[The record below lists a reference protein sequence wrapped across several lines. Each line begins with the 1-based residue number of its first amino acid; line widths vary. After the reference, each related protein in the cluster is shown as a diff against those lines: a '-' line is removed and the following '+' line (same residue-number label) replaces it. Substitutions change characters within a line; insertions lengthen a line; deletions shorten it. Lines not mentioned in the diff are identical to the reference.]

1 MPSSTPKSALE
12 QESAYYKAG
21 NWTLAFFLLYVA
33 ITVSFMQVQRTP
45 LVMGSVGVYLITYV
59 LEKWKPEHRGTVVA
73 CTVVVLA
80 AVALCVAGST
90 PGS

>member
-1 MPSSTPKSALE
+1 
-12 QESAYYKAG
+12 
-21 NWTLAFFLLYVA
+21 
-33 ITVSFMQVQRTP
+33 MQVQRTP